1 MLLADIINKDNKVS
15 NSVQFVTN
23 SLIQLGDDIET
34 ETNGKGR
41 KFVSRFI
48 EAGIAHYNELGN
60 ILITKETL
68 DKFLNTMVGCPLV
81 IQHKEITDKNVDKER
96 VGVISDVWYNDKDGW
111 FYCSGVIWDKKAID
125 LIKNH
130 NWNVS
135 CTYEYVSD
143 FTPRDYNGGK
153 IDMEFTDGKF
163 LYLALVDNP
172 RYTGANIVINS
183 RDNVNNGFITLDA
196 GTSEERVIWIPE
208 NVHWVP
214 PKERNRVT
222 EITKNYKEGE
232 ATKFDFS
239 HTRIKPTDSQINLL
253 KDTVKDI
260 QNRFKFK
267 GLAQVEITSSLNSGS
282 FGVCFAGK
290 KSSLVSLAPS
300 LFKEN
305 GKEQYKK
312 SVESGWL
319 AKASEDCIKSV
330 LVHEIGHSITCNSNN
345 KEFWSEIENLKS
357 QYNKEVKPNDI
368 KNADFISKYARE
380 NKDEF
385 VAEAFCQGMLSK
397 KYGKFTQKV
406 MDLMDKHFSKA
417 YQTKLALNAKDDE
430 ENNNEMWI
438 EGYGFGYPIDEEEYK
453 KAKEELEKLRK
464 KEEKQVNNS
473 NRKDNLIMAVMDEL
487 KDFIVKV
494 VNNECDKKVKNEDV
508 DKRELLREVDA
519 IAMKPASEFK
529 GGEEEKFRTL
539 TKKLEELGYNK
550 SLAGTSDNEDEEEK
564 EEDKK
569 AENNKKCKNE
579 DDEDK
584 EEYEKAKEIADNKK
598 VNNSLSD
605 ETVKHIAD
613 MIMGG
618 KKIDENISLYTSQEE
633 RLKLGENY

>member
-1 MLLADIINKDNKVS
+1 MLLSDIINFNKKMDNLVKVTVDT
-15 NSVQFVTN
+15 SVQVVTN
-23 SLIQLGDDIET
+23 SAVELGDDIDT

-41 KFVSRFI
+41 KFTSRFI

-68 DKFLNTMVGCPLV
+68 DKFLNTMVGCPVV
-81 IQHKEITDKNVDKER
+81 ILHKTITDNNADKER
-96 VGVISDVWYNDKDGW
+96 VGVISDVWYNNKDGW
-111 FYCSGVIWDKKAID
+111 FYCSGIIWDKKAID
-125 LIKNH
+125 LIKNQG
-130 NWNVS
+130 WNVS
-135 CTYEYVSD
+135 CTYEYTSD
-143 FTPRDYNGGK
+143 FTPRDYNGGQ

-183 RDNVNNGFITLDA
+183 KDNVDNGFITLDA
-196 GTSEERVIWIPE
+196 GTPEERVVWIPE

-214 PKERNRVT
+214 PKE
-222 EITKNYKEGE
+222 EGE
-232 ATKFDFS
+232 PTKFDFS

-282 FGVCFAGK
+282 FGVCFADK

-305 GKEQYKK
+305 GKEKYKK
-312 SVESGWL
+312 SVENGWL
-319 AKASEDCIKSV
+319 AKASDDCIKNV

-345 KEFWSEIENLKS
+345 EEFWHEIESLKS
-357 QYNKEVKPNDI
+357 QYTKEVKIDDI

-380 NKDEF
+380 NKYEF

-473 NRKDNLIMAVMDEL
+473 NRKDNLIMAVMGDL

-508 DKRELLREVDA
+508 DKRELLREADA

-550 SLAGTSDNEDEEEK
+550 SLAGTSDNEDEEKKEDKKDK

-569 AENNKKCKNE
+569 AENSKKCKNE
-579 DDEDK
+579 DEEDK

-598 VNNSLSD
+598 VDNAND
-605 ETVKHIAD
+605 IAD
-613 MIMGG
+613 RITEAIMGG
-618 KKIDENISLYTSQEE
+618 TSEFKTVPEYVSRDE
-633 RLKLGENY
+633 RLKLGDNY